1 MMPQMLAMIEGILIV
16 RDCVVVVRDM
26 MNILQMLM
34 VMHLGELRKDIT
46 AMQDQI
52 SQQLLQQDGLVVLVV
67 I

>member
-1 MMPQMLAMIEGILIV
+1 MECILIV
-16 RDCVVVVRDM
+16 LEHEVVVRDM
-26 MNILQMLM
+26 MNILQMLI